1 MKALSTYQEVFKSY
15 EKGKKMALEKDME
28 FPFFSNYT
36 KGIEEYLKN
45 IDRDDLIKKL
55 QDLKKGD
62 SNIKVKNWCPLKS
75 EGFHSLFL
83 EKHILY
89 RYAAYDK
96 EGFSNVA
103 KLYQNEKTATEGR
116 LKMLDD
122 VGEFIPSW
130 VSSD

>member
-1 MKALSTYQEVFKSY
+1 MKALSTYKSVFVSY
-15 EKGKKMALEKDME
+15 EEGKKKALEDTMK

-45 IDRDDLIKKL
+45 IDRDDLIKEL
-55 QDLKKGD
+55 QGLKKGD
-62 SNIKVKNWCPLKS
+62 NNIKVKNWCPLKS

-103 KLYQNEKTATEGR
+103 KLYQNEKTATEDR
-116 LKMLDD
+116 IKMIKGVAEL
-122 VGEFIPSW
+122 IPLWST
-130 VSSD
+130 D